1 MTEPARGFA
10 RQRQM
15 CRWGLRLSVNYWWI
29 GFFVDEAMH
38 ARIKPHFDAATA
50 KSALSAEA
58 QQAIASWCER
68 PSGYEETAPGPTREK
83 AERTNAFLS
92 AFNPSGFV
100 ALARQLLAHD
110 GALAD
115 LLAEQKL
122 FRMASTARHPPVS
135 MVWHALG
142 FERAKGLPG
151 QMGNMLLSPAEVEP
165 ALEATRRAFEGPP
178 ADHLLAVARR
188 YCGLSVNDESLREAL
203 TFQPDGLAAA
213 FEWNEGFFALTCPRI

>member
-1 MTEPARGFA
+1 V
-10 RQRQM
+10 
-15 CRWGLRLSVNYWWI
+15 SVNYWWI

-58 QQAIASWCER
+58 QQAIAAWCER
-68 PSGYEETAPGPTREK
+68 PTGFEETAPSPAREK
-83 AERTNAFLS
+83 ADRTNAFLK
-92 AFNPSGFV
+92 AFNLTGFV
-100 ALARQLLAHD
+100 ALARQLLAQD
-110 GALAD
+110 GTLAC
-115 LLAEQKL
+115 LLNEQRL

-151 QMGNMLLSPAEVEP
+151 QMGNTLLSPTEVEA

-178 ADHLLAVARR
+178 ADQLLAVARR

-213 FEWNEGFFALTCPRI
+213 LEWNEGFFALTCPRI